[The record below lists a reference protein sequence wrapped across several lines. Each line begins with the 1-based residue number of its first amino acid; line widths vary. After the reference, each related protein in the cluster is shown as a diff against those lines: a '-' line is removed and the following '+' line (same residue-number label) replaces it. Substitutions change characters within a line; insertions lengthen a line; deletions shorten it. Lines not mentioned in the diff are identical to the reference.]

1 MDFREVTVN
10 FEEDDEINA
19 LRDTLR
25 RYLSKECPQDKVDRW
40 DREDFIDRQEL
51 IRLGDLGVCGLCI
64 PQEYGGLGRKVIA
77 MAVTIEELARCSA
90 GLATYYVMCA
100 AYGGLNI
107 AESGTPEQKR
117 RLLPELAA
125 GRLAFSYGLSEPNVG
140 ADLASV
146 ETRAERHGERIVIT
160 GAKRWTSGACMNDYI
175 YTLVRS
181 GPKENRHRN
190 LSFVLIPTK
199 APGVRITNLGSMGHN
214 GTPMADVVFEQVEL
228 SIEDVIGG
236 ETGWNQGWSLLAGP
250 ALEVEKL
257 GPSAIALGT
266 AEAALAEAWAYSQ
279 DRVQGGKRICAH
291 QAVRHVLA
299 EARTQLQACR
309 LMLAHAAWL
318 VQEGR
323 PSAAA
328 TSMAKLFV
336 TERANEMTLAC
347 QQQVMGAYGYAHGF
361 QMQRYVRDVLAIPIY
376 GGSSAI
382 QRNNIA
388 NLLHLPRE

>member
-1 MDFREVTVN
+1 MEFSES
-10 FEEDDEINA
+10 EEISA
-19 LRDTLR
+19 LRATLR
-25 RYLSKECPQDKVDRW
+25 RYLDKECPQEKVDRW
-40 DREDFIDRQEL
+40 DREDIIARDEL
-51 IRLGDLGVCGLCI
+51 IRLGELGVCGLCI
-64 PQEYGGLGRKVIA
+64 PEEYGGLGRNVVA
-77 MAVTIEELARCSA
+77 MAATIEELARRSV

-107 AESGTPEQKR
+107 TESGSESQKR

-125 GRLAFSYGLSEPNVG
+125 GRIAFSYGLSEPNVG
-140 ADLASV
+140 ADLGKV
-146 ETRAERHGERIVIT
+146 TTRADRDGDRIVINGT
-160 GAKRWTSGACMNDYI
+160 KRWTSGACMNDFI

-181 GPKENRHRN
+181 GPAGEKRKN
-190 LSFVLIPTK
+190 LSFVLIPTHAK
-199 APGVRITNLGSMGHN
+199 GVDITNLGAMGHN
-214 GTPMADVVFEQVEL
+214 GTPMADVVLDNVAL
-228 SIEDVIGG
+228 SIDDVVGG
-236 ETGWNQGWSLLAGP
+236 EAGWNMGWSMLAGP

-257 GPSAIALGT
+257 GPTALALGT
-266 AEAALAEAWAYSQ
+266 AEAALAEAWGYSQ
-279 DRVQGGKRICAH
+279 ERVQGGKRICGH

-299 EARTQLQACR
+299 EAQTQLQACR

-318 VQEGR
+318 VQEGK

-336 TERANEMTLAC
+336 TERAKEVTLAC

-376 GGSSAI
+376 GGSSGI

-388 NLLHLPRE
+388 NLLQLPKE